1 MQRAAFGLDVSW
13 IKRANGCKK
22 TCSMDTQI
30 TELLQRVREGDADAS
45 HELMPLVYSE
55 LRRIAGK
62 YLRRERKDHTLQPT
76 ALVNEVYLRMFG
88 DAAPN
93 VADKAHFLA
102 IASQMMRRILVDYAR
117 ARGSEKRGGDL
128 HRVETPGFEEG
139 KDEPRFLPLLELDR
153 AIDALGAEN
162 PVLAQA
168 IEMRYFGGLTAEEAA
183 EVTGR
188 SVHSVRHDLRF
199 AQAWLRRA
207 LAGEQTS

>member
-1 MQRAAFGLDVSW
+1 
-13 IKRANGCKK
+13 
-22 TCSMDTQI
+22 MDTQI
-30 TELLQRVREGDADAS
+30 PELLRRVREGDADAS
-45 HELMPLVYSE
+45 RELMPLVYSE

-88 DAAPN
+88 SAAPN

-117 ARGSEKRGGDL
+117 SRSSEKRGGDL
-128 HRVETPGFEEG
+128 HRVEADGMELG
-139 KDEPRFLPLLELDR
+139 KDDSDFVPLLELDR
-153 AIDALGAEN
+153 AMDALAAEN

-168 IEMRYFGGLTAEEAA
+168 IEMRYFGGLTAEEASQ
-183 EVTGR
+183 VTGR
-188 SVHSVRHDLRF
+188 SVHSIRHDLRF

-207 LAGEQTS
+207 LAGDRRP

>member
-1 MQRAAFGLDVSW
+1 VGYYRE
-13 IKRANGCKK
+13 
-22 TCSMDTQI
+22 MDTQI
-30 TELLQRVREGDADAS
+30 PELLRRVREGDADAS
-45 HELMPLVYSE
+45 RELMPLVYSE

-88 DAAPN
+88 NAAPN

-117 ARGSEKRGGDL
+117 TRSSEKRGGDQ
-128 HRVETPGFEEG
+128 HRVDADGMELG
-139 KDEPRFLPLLELDR
+139 KDDSDFVPLLELDR
-153 AIDALGAEN
+153 AMDALAIEN

-168 IEMRYFGGLTAEEAA
+168 IEMRYFGGLTAEEAS

-207 LAGEQTS
+207 LAGEYRP